1 MKSQAGR
8 LRIIGG
14 SHRGRRI
21 EIPPGS
27 DARPTG
33 DRVREALFSILASG
47 IGNAHGLDG
56 AHVLDACAGSGALGI
71 EALSR
76 GAAHA
81 VFFDIDRPA
90 RVQISVNLDALEL
103 SDRADVHRTGDAT
116 KPPAGT
122 PCDIVFLDPPYDSEV
137 AQTAPAAL
145 AESGWIT
152 PGGLVVIET
161 RRGTEIDCEPGFE
174 IVDTRSYGDT
184 SLHFVVWKS

>member
-1 MKSQAGR
+1 MRSQPGR

-14 SHRGRRI
+14 THGGRRI

-47 IGNAHGLDG
+47 IGDTQGLDD
-56 AHVLDACAGSGALGI
+56 ARVLDACAGSGALGI

-90 RVQISVNLDALEL
+90 RVQIGANLDALGL
-103 SDRADVHRTGDAT
+103 SERADVQRMDAT

-122 PCDIVFLDPPYDSEV
+122 ACDIVFLDPPYDSEV
-137 AQTAPAAL
+137 TQAAPAAL
-145 AESGWIT
+145 AENGWIA
-152 PGGLVVIET
+152 PGGLIVIET
-161 RRGTEIDCEPGFE
+161 RRGKEIDCGPGFE
-174 IVDTRSYGDT
+174 TIDTRSYGDT
-184 SLHFVVWKS
+184 SLHFVTWNN